1 MSDNK
6 KNKKAPTKKTRTSH
20 KKKVEQTNENFK
32 EFTVDENN
40 DEFNIDF
47 WKSYIITQ
55 QELVNDLVKK
65 NMVLTTEITKLNEV
79 LQNYQKIM
87 NDTKGVQT
95 INKEEQYSKTTDGRK
110 VLNTFKPN
118 VGLTKR
124 TGLSKISK
132 E

>member
-32 EFTVDENN
+32 EFTVDEDN

-65 NMVLTTEITKLNEV
+65 NMVLTTEITKLNQV
-79 LQNYQKIM
+79 LHNYQRM
-87 NDTKGVQT
+87 LNDTKGVQT
-95 INKEEQYSKTTDGRK
+95 INKEEQYSRTTDGRK

>member
-32 EFTVDENN
+32 EFTVDEDN

-79 LQNYQKIM
+79 LQNYQRIL

-95 INKEEQYSKTTDGRK
+95 INKEEQYSRTTDGRK

>member
-6 KNKKAPTKKTRTSH
+6 KNKKTPTKKTRTSH
-20 KKKVEQTNENFK
+20 KKKVEQTKENFQ
-32 EFTVDENN
+32 EFTVDEDN

-65 NMVLTTEITKLNEV
+65 NMVLTTEITKLNQV
-79 LQNYQKIM
+79 LQNYQRIL
-87 NDTKGVQT
+87 NDSKGVQT
-95 INKEEQYSKTTDGRK
+95 INKEEQYSRTKDGRK
-110 VLNTFKPN
+110 VLNTFKPKP
-118 VGLTKR
+118 GLTKR

>member
-32 EFTVDENN
+32 EFTVDEDN
-40 DEFNIDF
+40 DEFNINF

-79 LQNYQKIM
+79 LQNYQRIL

-95 INKEEQYSKTTDGRK
+95 INKEEQYSRTTDGRK